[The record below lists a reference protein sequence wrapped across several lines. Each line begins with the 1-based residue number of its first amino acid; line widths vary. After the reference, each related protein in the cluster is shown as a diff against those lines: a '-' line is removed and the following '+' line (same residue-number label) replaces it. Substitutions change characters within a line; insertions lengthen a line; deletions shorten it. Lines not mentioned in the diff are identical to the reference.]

1 MNDLPPSAI
10 GHALRLIGAVHE
22 HGPDDVAGV
31 LTGLTRQELYA
42 LAVTLAA
49 TTPDDYTPVELL
61 AWNDSRWTPVEAP
74 TEQTPLF
81 AATIPSTRRLRPHGT
96 HAAFVRHRKH
106 REEPCNACWYGER
119 EYQRE
124 RGRRKRQEES
134 STSEPAPVEN
144 CLQRNGFR
152 SHDARVDGAA

>member
-1 MNDLPPSAI
+1 MTDLPPSAI
-10 GHALRLIGAVHE
+10 THALQLIGAVHE
-22 HGPDDVAGV
+22 HGPGDVAEV

-49 TTPDDYTPVELL
+49 TTPDDYTPIELL
-61 AWNDSRWTPVEAP
+61 AWNDSRYQPVEAP
-74 TEQTPLF
+74 TEQPPLF

-124 RGRRKRQEES
+124 RGRRQRREAS
-134 STSEPAPVEN
+134 STPEPPPVEN
-144 CLQRNGFR
+144 CLSHNDFR
-152 SHDARVDGAA
+152 PHDEPVDGAA